1 VARVT
6 HLLDNSVYAR
16 LGHPTVSRPFL
27 ELQGEG
33 RLARCGVFELEAL
46 FSARSPRQLHEQLIR
61 ALPLVPTHQADF
73 DRAAEVMLLL
83 ADRGRHRAV
92 GAADL
97 ILAAGSTWSVL
108 VASEQPGQSRGG
120 RGAPRPYM
128 SPMRSQVSDRRTGSS
143 AQAAPTI
150 PYSRDPIGT
159 TDSTGWPVT
168 AAMCSKSRS

>member
-1 VARVT
+1 VT

-46 FSARSPRQLHEQLIR
+46 FNARSPRQLHEQLIR

-97 ILAAGSTWSVL
+97 VLAAVAERADLTVLHYDRDFEHIAAVTGQPVKSVVPMGSL
-108 VASEQPGQSRGG
+108 
-120 RGAPRPYM
+120 
-128 SPMRSQVSDRRTGSS
+128 
-143 AQAAPTI
+143 
-150 PYSRDPIGT
+150 
-159 TDSTGWPVT
+159 
-168 AAMCSKSRS
+168 